1 MPLYPTRFCSCRPS
15 CPNRISRGQRF
26 CQEGQQVRDAARL
39 NAALRRLYHTERW
52 RQRRRAQLDAFP
64 ACEDCAAVGK
74 LEPATDAHH
83 RQKPKTEAEFFSI
96 PLGSLCHRCHSVRT
110 QRGE

>member
-1 MPLYPTRFCSCRPS
+1 MK
-15 CPNRISRGQRF
+15 IGRGERY
-26 CQEGQQVRDAARL
+26 CTDGLAVRDAARL
-39 NAALRRLYHTERW
+39 NAFLRKLYNTTRW

-64 ACEDCAAVGK
+64 SCEDCAALGK

-83 RQKPKTEAEFFSI
+83 RTKPKTEAEFFSI
-96 PLGSLCHRCHSVRT
+96 PLGSLCHRCHSIRT

>member
-1 MPLYPTRFCSCRPS
+1 
-15 CPNRISRGQRF
+15 
-26 CQEGQQVRDAARL
+26 
-39 NAALRRLYHTERW
+39 
-52 RQRRRAQLDAFP
+52 
-64 ACEDCAAVGK
+64 VGK